1 MEITNINK
9 EAILSSLTAH
19 QKELESFGVQQ
30 VGLFGSFVRNEATD
44 ASDVDLLIDIAK
56 EKKTIKNLVDL
67 GDFLET
73 LFQRKV
79 EIVTPQSLSKYI
91 GPFILKEVEYA
102 PFRS

>member
-1 MEITNINK
+1 MTLTSINK
-9 EAILSSLTAH
+9 EFILTALTAH
-19 QKELESFGVQQ
+19 QQKLQKFGVQQ

-44 ASDVDLLIDIAK
+44 ESDIDLLIDIAK
-56 EKKTIKNLVDL
+56 EKKTLKNLVDL

-102 PFRS
+102 PFRN

>member
-1 MEITNINK
+1 MEITCINK
-9 EAILSSLTAH
+9 ESILTSLTAH
-19 QKELESFGVQQ
+19 QQELQKFGVQK
-30 VGLFGSFVRNEATD
+30 VGLFGSFVRNEAT
-44 ASDVDLLIDIAK
+44 AESDVDLLVEITK
-56 EKKTIKNLVDL
+56 EKKTIKNLVGL
-67 GDFLET
+67 GDYLES

>member
-1 MEITNINK
+1 MISTGINK
-9 EAILSSLTAH
+9 EYILAALTVH
-19 QKELESFGVQQ
+19 QEELQKFGVKQ

-44 ASDVDLLIDIAK
+44 ESDIDLLVDIAK
-56 EKKTIKNLVDL
+56 EKKTIKNLVGL

-102 PFRS
+102 PFRN